1 MNTAFLSALQNQSQT
16 LTQQLVS
23 KSEAKPIAKPVQP
36 VDVLKVTIDLVVN
49 RNRIDVFFSQKPSN
63 SVLDSL
69 RSNGFHHRP
78 SDKAWY
84 HQDNLVNRKFLN
96 STFDADLEIVEPV
109 LQPEPKTQQTIV
121 VAPPLPDFDSEEYK
135 SPYNDS
141 HYGVYRDQVDQLI
154 QKLQIRPADL
164 MLRAIDCLY
173 VQVFGSN

>member
-1 MNTAFLSALQNQSQT
+1 MNTAFLSALQSQSQT
-16 LTQQLVS
+16 LTTQLQQS
-23 KSEAKPIAKPVQP
+23 KPKVLEAAP
-36 VDVLKVTIDLVVN
+36 VDTLKVTIDLVVN
-49 RNRIDVFFSQKPSN
+49 RNRIDVFFSQKPSD

-69 RSNGFHHRP
+69 RSNGFHYRP

-96 STFDADLEIVEPV
+96 STFDADLEVSEMATEV
-109 LQPEPKTQQTIV
+109 TGKTQQTIV
-121 VAPPLPDFDSEEYK
+121 VAPSLPEVTDSDTYE

-141 HYGVYRDQVDQLI
+141 HYQVYRGQVNQLI
-154 QKLQIRPADL
+154 EKLQIQPADL